1 MCIGNKTVNRV
12 TQCKRQL
19 ICCSFVGRIKPK
31 QLASARAMVQNIHI
45 QQGFGAI
52 HTTGSVAETGRMG
65 RINGM
70 AVQVLSAAVDVDDQI
85 LIDRFKR
92 ETGIDGSIDRKT
104 LSERKLALGS
114 RSSGLDIHAAARF
127 VQAFGSNKTS
137 TRLAQSYLQGMLGKE
152 AKPKREANPSE
163 LANHFVALQKLAD
176 ALRGSDDDF
185 VAKLTP
191 LPEGVGKLSELAERL
206 RESGDDDKAMH
217 ALLADVDGMPE
228 EQEQLGGMMKTLRF
242 QPEQLKRK
250 LRDAQKL
257 PDPDARTRE
266 ELLEAVDDE
275 LQELLRQHGSHL
287 RAIDHALR
295 NAGDQATANLA
306 ESYAELV
313 HDDRAS
319 FARTLEKLVTR
330 HPPRELSQ
338 QVIPLMKKTLANELG
353 LGADQRSID
362 KVKLEALLTEL
373 AHIHISATLLEK
385 MGNLVTSMKRLFGV
399 PA

>member
-1 MCIGNKTVNRV
+1 
-12 TQCKRQL
+12 
-19 ICCSFVGRIKPK
+19 
-31 QLASARAMVQNIHI
+31 MVQNIHV
-45 QQGFGAI
+45 QQGLGTI
-52 HTTGSVAETGRMG
+52 HRTGPAADTGRTG
-65 RINGM
+65 RINGI
-70 AVQVLSAAVDVDDQI
+70 AIQVLSAAVDVDDKI
-85 LIDRFKR
+85 LIERFKR
-92 ETGIDGSIDRKT
+92 ETGIDGSLDRKT
-104 LSERKLALGS
+104 LAERKLGLGS
-114 RSSGLDIHAAARF
+114 RTGGMDANAASRLA
-127 VQAFGSNKTS
+127 QAFGNNKST
-137 TRLAQSYLQGMLGKE
+137 TRLAQSYLQGLLGKE
-152 AKPKREANPSE
+152 ARPKHEANPTE

-176 ALRGSDDDF
+176 ALRGGDDDF

-191 LPEGVGKLSELAERL
+191 LPEGIGTLSELAERL
-206 RESGDDDKAMH
+206 REAGDDGKAMQGM
-217 ALLADVDGMPE
+217 LADVDGMPE

-242 QPEQLKRK
+242 QPDQLKRK

-275 LQELLRQHGSHL
+275 LQELLRQHGGHL

-313 HDDRAS
+313 HDERSS

-330 HPPRELSQ
+330 HPPGELRQ

-362 KVKLEALLTEL
+362 KVKLEALLSEL
-373 AHIHISATLLEK
+373 AHIHISATLLDK
-385 MGNLVTSMKRLFGV
+385 MGSLVTSMKRLFGV

>member
-1 MCIGNKTVNRV
+1 MVQKIHSPQGSGAVHHTGPTEDAGR
-12 TQCKRQL
+12 T
-19 ICCSFVGRIKPK
+19 GRIHG
-31 QLASARAMVQNIHI
+31 I
-45 QQGFGAI
+45 
-52 HTTGSVAETGRMG
+52 
-65 RINGM
+65 
-70 AVQVLSAAVDVDDQI
+70 AVQVRSAAVDVDDQI

-92 ETGIDGSIDRKT
+92 ENGIDGSIDRKT
-104 LSERKLALGS
+104 LAERKLGLDS
-114 RSSGLDIHAAARF
+114 RSNGLDTRAASRF
-127 VQAFGSNKTS
+127 MQAFGSSKAS
-137 TRLAQSYLQGMLGKE
+137 TRLAQSYLQGLLGKE
-152 AKPKREANPSE
+152 ARPKHGANPSE

-176 ALRGSDDDF
+176 ALRGNDADF
-185 VAKLTP
+185 VARLTP
-191 LPEGVGKLSELAERL
+191 LSGDIGKLSELADRL
-206 RESGDDDKAMH
+206 REAGEDNKAMQ
-217 ALLADVDGMPE
+217 ALLSDVDGMPK

-266 ELLEAVDDE
+266 ELLEAVNDE

-295 NAGDQATANLA
+295 NAGDEATAGLA
-306 ESYAELV
+306 VSYAELV
-313 HDDRAS
+313 HDDRSS

-338 QVIPLMKKTLANELG
+338 QVIPLMKKTLTNELG

-385 MGNLVTSMKRLFGV
+385 VGNLVTSMKRLFGV
-399 PA
+399 PASAPT